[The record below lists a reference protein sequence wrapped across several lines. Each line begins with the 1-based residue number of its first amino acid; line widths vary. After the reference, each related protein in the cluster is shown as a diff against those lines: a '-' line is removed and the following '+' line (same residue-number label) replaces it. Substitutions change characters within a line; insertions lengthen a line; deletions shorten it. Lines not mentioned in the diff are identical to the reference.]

1 MVTASPPAQL
11 RAASQGSS
19 LHRGAAAGGLGV
31 PARPAWALCMNRG
44 GPEMPVVVV
53 GSRWRWEYVGM
64 CACKVISAR
73 RGKPKTA
80 LTAGGN
86 AGSDVKGDRSS
97 DGQMTGTID
106 GTSGSTGRTQE

>member
-1 MVTASPPAQL
+1 
-11 RAASQGSS
+11 
-19 LHRGAAAGGLGV
+19 
-31 PARPAWALCMNRG
+31 
-44 GPEMPVVVV
+44 MPVVVA
-53 GSRWRWEYVGM
+53 GSRWRWEYVGT

-86 AGSDVKGDRSS
+86 VGSDVKGDRSS

-106 GTSGSTGRTQE
+106 GTGGENWENPGVMLIIISTN